1 MVPSELRL
9 RTPIVHGAKTLPG
22 VVRDLPWRVCSV
34 IFGKLPFSPSGQ
46 RSCSFSPIPGVR
58 LGDGA
63 GSCHFMG
70 AWRRLLRVRPP
81 RSRPNRSSCCQL
93 AGHDKPASGFSRG
106 VDKFAAAQP
115 ERRRQ
120 EPSHSKLLHVR
131 VMRSLSLRNL
141 IREGSWISCPATP
154 DALSSEA
161 FSGLAPETDPCRHL
175 HHWSAFWLRVQSP
188 VRPNPYA
195 PGTWLRTEASNERV

>member
-1 MVPSELRL
+1 MPRDKGGIGRTGKKHKRVAAHDIHRSLKVEEMAELAPT
-9 RTPIVHGAKTLPG
+9 TPPPPCEGTPAATEEPAAK
-22 VVRDLPWRVCSV
+22 
-34 IFGKLPFSPSGQ
+34 
-46 RSCSFSPIPGVR
+46 
-58 LGDGA
+58 
-63 GSCHFMG
+63 
-70 AWRRLLRVRPP
+70 RP
-81 RSRPNRSSCCQL
+81 RQ
-93 AGHDKPASGFSRG
+93 HDKPASGFSRG

-161 FSGLAPETDPCRHL
+161 FSWAGARDRPLSPSPPTGRPSGCASGRQCARIHTCRAAGYADRPQTSVSEVGGLSLDQA
-175 HHWSAFWLRVQSP
+175 WSG
-188 VRPNPYA
+188 RP
-195 PGTWLRTEASNERV
+195 R

>member
-1 MVPSELRL
+1 MYTHSHVMVSGNGRPFRES
-9 RTPIVHGAKTLPG
+9 
-22 VVRDLPWRVCSV
+22 SV
-34 IFGKLPFSPSGQ
+34 LE
-46 RSCSFSPIPGVR
+46 
-58 LGDGA
+58 
-63 GSCHFMG
+63 
-70 AWRRLLRVRPP
+70 WRRPFQKEGGNTEYAAPCRHSLHGHGTVARADP
-81 RSRPNRSSCCQL
+81 RCQIRS
-93 AGHDKPASGFSRG
+93 HDKPASGFSRG
-106 VDKFAAAQP
+106 VDKSADVQQK
-115 ERRRQ
+115 RRHQ

-175 HHWSAFWLRVQSP
+175 HNWSAFWLRVQSP

>member
-1 MVPSELRL
+1 MVAYNALRKPKICHHAARRSVRTCHAHLGSSCTTRCFQPQTHAERNVQREQEHNSHPGSTAGHEHVL
-9 RTPIVHGAKTLPG
+9 RTEA
-22 VVRDLPWRVCSV
+22 
-34 IFGKLPFSPSGQ
+34 
-46 RSCSFSPIPGVR
+46 
-58 LGDGA
+58 
-63 GSCHFMG
+63 
-70 AWRRLLRVRPP
+70 P
-81 RSRPNRSSCCQL
+81 RACDQL
-93 AGHDKPASGFSRG
+93 HDKPASGFSRG
-106 VDKFAAAQP
+106 VDKSADVQQK
-115 ERRRQ
+115 RRHQ

-175 HHWSAFWLRVQSP
+175 HNWSAFWLRVQSP

>member
-1 MVPSELRL
+1 MVKTRL
-9 RTPIVHGAKTLPG
+9 A
-22 VVRDLPWRVCSV
+22 
-34 IFGKLPFSPSGQ
+34 Q
-46 RSCSFSPIPGVR
+46 RST
-58 LGDGA
+58 DA
-63 GSCHFMG
+63 
-70 AWRRLLRVRPP
+70 
-81 RSRPNRSSCCQL
+81 RSISRTVHTRTRKRYAYL
-93 AGHDKPASGFSRG
+93 TVFTAHDKPASGFSRG

-175 HHWSAFWLRVQSP
+175 HRLVGRLAACPVASAPEFVRTGQLATQTDLKLACLKLEVCRSIRPGAEGLDDRDRV
-188 VRPNPYA
+188 
-195 PGTWLRTEASNERV
+195 